1 MRNNSINK
9 LGSIEESIRQ
19 TLTTIFYNQHK
30 TNSFITVNEEALMIA
45 KVLDQELQAGKLLS
59 DFHGKPVAIKDL
71 IHTNGIETTMGSK
84 IYENF
89 FPDEDATIIRSLKGA
104 GAIVIGKTHTH
115 ELAYGPLGD
124 RSFVGP
130 CFNPHNP
137 RKITG
142 GSSSGSA
149 AAVGAGLVDYAIG
162 TDTGGSIRIPAS
174 ACGVV
179 GMKPTFGLVSKK
191 GVQDLAYSL
200 DHVGPIT
207 STVLD
212 NAKLLNVLA
221 GFDSG
226 DPYSLMIKAKDYTSL
241 IGNDIKDK
249 VIGVPFHLLDPIQ
262 DEVKESFGKAI
273 KMLKDLGAIVKEVTI
288 KHLDEIKWAQEITIQ
303 AEAAE
308 IHKENFENH
317 KDLMDS
323 EVYERLSA
331 SRNVKA
337 YEYIRAQQI
346 RSRLTS
352 RYNKIFEEVSILFLP
367 TLPIL
372 PPDIGQ
378 REIILNG
385 ETKSVRQLL
394 LSLTSPTNLTG
405 NPSLSIPGEPS
416 RQGLPIGLQL
426 ISKHGNEEVLYQFA
440 HALERKIKD
449 GR

>member
-1 MRNNSINK
+1 MSNNFCNQS
-9 LGSIEESIRQ
+9 GSIEEATRQ
-19 TLTTIFYNQHK
+19 TLTTIFQNQHK
-30 TNSFITVNEEALMIA
+30 TNSFITVNDDALMNA
-45 KVLDQELQAGKLLS
+45 KVLDQESQSGKLRGVL
-59 DFHGKPVAIKDL
+59 HGKPVAVKDL
-71 IHTNGIETTMGSK
+71 IHTKGLETTMGSK
-84 IYENF
+84 IYEQF
-89 FPDEDATIIRSLKGA
+89 IPDQDATVVRALKAA
-104 GAIVIGKTHTH
+104 GAIIIGKTHTH

-130 CFNPHNP
+130 CRNPHDP
-137 RKITG
+137 RRITG

-149 AAVGAGLVDYAIG
+149 AAVGAGLVDLAIG

-174 ACGVV
+174 ACGAI
-179 GMKPTFGLVSKK
+179 GMKPTFGLVSKT

-207 STVLD
+207 SNVLD
-212 NAKLLNVLA
+212 NARLLNVLA

-226 DPYSLMIKAKDYTSL
+226 DPYSLMVKPKDYTAL
-241 IGNDIKDK
+241 IGNDIKNK
-249 VIGVPFHLLDPIQ
+249 VIGVPYHLLDLIQ
-262 DEVKESFGKAI
+262 DEVKQSFLKAI
-273 KMLKDLGAIVKEVTI
+273 QIFKDLGAVVRKVTI
-288 KHLDEIKWAQEITIQ
+288 EQLDEIKWAQEITIQ

-308 IHKENFENH
+308 IHKENFESH

-352 RYNKIFEEVSILFLP
+352 GYNRIFGEVSILFLP